1 MCVCVCNLHVLI
13 FHKLELTFLLLSAK
27 SVKFFLVT
35 PAQKIS
41 LTYEFSLMVRKI
53 YIP

>member
-1 MCVCVCNLHVLI
+1 MCVYNLHVFI
-13 FHKLELTFLLLSAK
+13 FQRLELTFLLLSAK
-27 SVKFFLVT
+27 SVKLFLVT